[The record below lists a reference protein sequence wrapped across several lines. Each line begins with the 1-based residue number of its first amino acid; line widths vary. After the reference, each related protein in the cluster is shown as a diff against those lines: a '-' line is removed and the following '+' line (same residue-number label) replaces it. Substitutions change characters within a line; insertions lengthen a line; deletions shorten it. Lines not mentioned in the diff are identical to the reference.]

1 MDPVDEILAQWHHHR
16 PDLDIEA
23 MGPIGRLGRIVHY
36 LTREMDK
43 NLARF
48 GLTAASFDVLAPL
61 RRSGP
66 PYSLSPGDLLATMM
80 VTSGTLTNRI
90 DQLEKAGLVARSPN
104 PDDRRSLL
112 ISLTDA
118 GFATIDAAV
127 TAHVE
132 TQKRLISILSAEEL
146 AALDPLLRSFLAG
159 IAARESG

>member
-1 MDPVDEILAQWHHHR
+1 MDAVDEILKQWNHHR
-16 PDLDIEA
+16 PDLDVEA

-43 NLARF
+43 NLAQF

-66 PYSLSPGDLLATMM
+66 PYRLSPGDLLATMM

-90 DQLEKAGLVARSPN
+90 DQLEKAGLVVRLPN

-112 ISLTDA
+112 ISLTEA

-132 TQKRLISILSAEEL
+132 TQKRLISILSPEEQ

-159 IAARESG
+159 IAARELG